1 MRGRVGIEVDGQE
14 PLIREQRRIK
24 RAWSLGE
31 DKGAWQSFALAE
43 CNANARK
50 ATQEGRADILSAG
63 LREQDP
69 RELCIVNE

>member
-1 MRGRVGIEVDGQE
+1 MRGRVGIEVDGQH
-14 PLIREQRRIK
+14 RTK
-24 RAWSLGE
+24 RASSFGE
-31 DKGAWQSFALAE
+31 NARSRQSFALAE